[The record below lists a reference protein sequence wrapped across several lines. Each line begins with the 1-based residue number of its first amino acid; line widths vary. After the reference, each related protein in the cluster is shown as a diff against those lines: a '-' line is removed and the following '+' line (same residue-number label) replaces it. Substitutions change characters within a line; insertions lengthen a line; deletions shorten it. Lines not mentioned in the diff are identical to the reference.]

1 MKGRRDEVEVEA
13 YHVRYSAEV
22 RDTRT
27 GGTSKVSGEMY
38 TRTLAWIEKQIQE
51 SIGCRKGGP
60 LVFQRMMSFD
70 NERLVIRC
78 TVEDLVRSEF
88 ASIEHWSG
96 RMS

>member
-27 GGTSKVSGEMY
+27 GGKETVSGEMY

-51 SIGCRKGGP
+51 VVGCRKGGP
-60 LVFQRMMSFD
+60 LVFQRMVSFS
-70 NERLVIRC
+70 NERLVVRC
-78 TVEDLVRSEF
+78 TIEDLVRSEF
-88 ASIEHWSG
+88 VSVEHWSA